1 MEPYHTITSKKPAK
15 HAKLA
20 VAALVDNDV
29 GDKLK
34 AAPNNN
40 QEGSSK
46 NNKKEV
52 ETSSK
57 PKKQVKV

>member
-40 QEGSSK
+40 
-46 NNKKEV
+46 
-52 ETSSK
+52 
-57 PKKQVKV
+57 